1 MLLGACCLLALLSRL
16 LKRNEPT
23 KLTTGGCSFR
33 RAFGTKYQTEIK
45 SCFEH
50 SLSRPSSVSPPWY
63 LRKAVLLLKAGGAPS
78 TAVAARIAIQHIQT
92 VSFGRQRCWG
102 LLWTEFVAAVTSVE
116 FPPLQNPASYN
127 LDQVMQQV
135 REKCESRGRIA
146 GVEQPRRS
154 LRTPSWGVLRELDEV
169 TATLLGIIAMSGYG
183 T

>member
-1 MLLGACCLLALLSRL
+1 M
-16 LKRNEPT
+16 
-23 KLTTGGCSFR
+23 
-33 RAFGTKYQTEIK
+33 
-45 SCFEH
+45 
-50 SLSRPSSVSPPWY
+50 
-63 LRKAVLLLKAGGAPS
+63 
-78 TAVAARIAIQHIQT
+78 
-92 VSFGRQRCWG
+92 
-102 LLWTEFVAAVTSVE
+102 TSVE

-169 TATLLGIIAMSGYG
+169 TATLLGVIAMSGYG